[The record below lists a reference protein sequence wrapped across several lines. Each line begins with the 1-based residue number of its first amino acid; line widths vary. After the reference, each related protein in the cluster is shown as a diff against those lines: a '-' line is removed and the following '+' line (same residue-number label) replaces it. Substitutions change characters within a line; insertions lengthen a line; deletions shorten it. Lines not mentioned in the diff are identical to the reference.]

1 MDCKIRREQVGIL
14 IQLASQEDG
23 AQYNRTKKT
32 QHHITSIPPGDTGA
46 RKTCGY
52 TTCQQDERVDQGKD
66 DIQVI
71 SRGQLECKGPAHIPD
86 FKVKIRRDQVGEDQ
100 RLRGNEEDH
109 PPPAKTSPRQLM
121 LSSSSDWLTLSSTH
135 LFSSPYL
142 EDRYLAPLTGVWR
155 HPSLFPSFKPPTNDG
170 SNR

>member
-23 AQYNRTKKT
+23 AQYNRAKKT

-46 RKTCGY
+46 RKTCRY
-52 TTCQQDERVDQGKD
+52 TTCQQDERVDQGKEH
-66 DIQVI
+66 IQVI
-71 SRGQLECKGPAHIPD
+71 PRGQPECKGPAHIPD

-109 PPPAKTSPRQLM
+109 PPPAKTSSRQLM

-155 HPSLFPSFKPPTNDG
+155 HPSLFSSFKPPTNDG